1 MAVSDH
7 SFIHYLQVQNELS
20 INNKMSITN
29 RTIKLVTADYGN
41 HNHCRSGIS
50 ALRETQVQRG
60 NNFDATVRT
69 RDDESE
75 KGGFR
80 YESSIY
86 IKDEPFQLGAAS
98 SANNWLNILQTHSR
112 TKCRFY
118 PDNHHFSLST
128 YNQHH
133 RINEREGRNG
143 LPEK

>member
-1 MAVSDH
+1 M
-7 SFIHYLQVQNELS
+7 L
-20 INNKMSITN
+20 ITN
-29 RTIKLVTADYGN
+29 RTIELVTADYGN

-50 ALRETQVQRG
+50 ALWETQVQRG
-60 NNFDATVRT
+60 NNFDATVGT

-118 PDNHHFSLST
+118 PDNHQFSLST

-133 RINEREGRNG
+133 RINE
-143 LPEK
+143 